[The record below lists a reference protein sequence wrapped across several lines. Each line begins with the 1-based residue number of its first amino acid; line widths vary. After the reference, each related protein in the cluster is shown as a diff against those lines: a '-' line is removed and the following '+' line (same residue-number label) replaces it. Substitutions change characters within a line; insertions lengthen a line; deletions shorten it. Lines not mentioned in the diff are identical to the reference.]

1 MDPEQQL
8 TRRSTRR
15 AKPGG
20 EIAQVITGQ
29 SPACNEQKNVHDVVL
44 VRYATEPRVHLWAKI
59 FQWQGVN
66 MSSYPDEAAGY
77 VLQYRAQSYSRISQC
92 RTCVV
97 DVTPLPMLEC
107 SWLIAGRTKYCTC
120 CFVSNSYLCLS
131 LQFHTCQMHTS
142 SNLIRREWGSHQQSD
157 MQCRDLGCS
166 HSVRHTPITHLHS
179 QVIHLGIARIFHDLC
194 FEVVGERGTELRVE
208 LRTSLLNLG
217 AQADTANRWT

>member
-1 MDPEQQL
+1 MEDPGVDPEQQL

-20 EIAQVITGQ
+20 EIAQVVTRQ
-29 SPACNEQKNVHDVVL
+29 SPACNEQENVHDVVL
-44 VRYATEPRVHLWAKI
+44 VRYPTEPRVYLWAK
-59 FQWQGVN
+59 
-66 MSSYPDEAAGY
+66 
-77 VLQYRAQSYSRISQC
+77 
-92 RTCVV
+92 
-97 DVTPLPMLEC
+97 
-107 SWLIAGRTKYCTC
+107 IAGRTKYCTC
-120 CFVSNSYLCLS
+120 CFVSNAYLWLS

-142 SNLIRREWGSHQQSD
+142 SNLIRSEWGSHQQSD